1 MITLITGTPGAG
13 KTAYAVALLEAE
25 LRRAWRPVYVM
36 GIPELKLEHLVAP
49 PVDQWTV
56 EEPAPEDDTLLES
69 VFTFPE
75 GSLIII
81 DEAQKVYRPRPMG
94 QKVPGIVAAFE
105 KHRHKGLDFWLITQ
119 NPSRIDSSVRG
130 LIGKH
135 LHLRAQWSGRTLYE
149 WPEVHDPNSRTDRD
163 TAVSRRYRL
172 PRHVFGLYK
181 SASLH
186 VKQERRVPFAL
197 YGFAVLIL
205 LFLGGMWAMSER
217 LGLTSPYE
225 ESAASAPIKSGDA
238 VQPRLA
244 AQPLPAAG
252 GLAGAASAGPVG
264 GAVSDWVPR
273 IATRPETAPMY
284 DGLRQVKALP
294 VVAGCVALRQRCQ
307 CYTEQGT
314 DAFLTAAQCRE
325 WLRSPPFNPWRD
337 QAPARGVPRPGLATQ
352 DGPAIGG
359 PLSEG

>member
-13 KTAYAVALLEAE
+13 KTAYAVAMLEAE

-36 GIPELKLEHLVAP
+36 GIPDLKLDHLVAP
-49 PVDQWTV
+49 PVEQWTV
-56 EEPAPEDDTLLES
+56 EEPAPEDETLLES

-105 KHRHKGLDFWLITQ
+105 KHRHRGLDFWLITQ
-119 NPSRIDSSVRG
+119 NPTRIDSSVRG

-135 LHLRAQWSGRTLYE
+135 LHLRSQWSGRTLYE

-172 PRHVFGLYK
+172 PRQVFGLYK

-186 VKQERRVPFAL
+186 VEQTRRIPLAL
-197 YGFAVLIL
+197 YGFAGLL
-205 LFLGGMWAMSER
+205 LFFLVGAYMMSER
-217 LGLTSPYE
+217 LGFSESEPEPVTTSPL
-225 ESAASAPIKSGDA
+225 KSGEA
-238 VQPRLA
+238 VQARQE

-252 GLAGAASAGPVG
+252 LSAGAASGAAVG
-264 GAVSDWVPR
+264 GTVAEWVPR
-273 IATRPETAPMY
+273 IATRPETAPIY

-294 VVAGCVALRQRCQ
+294 VVAGCVALRDRCQ
-307 CYTEQGT
+307 CYTDQGT
-314 DAFLTAAQCRE
+314 DAFLTVDQCRE
-325 WLRSPPFNPWRD
+325 WLRSPPFNPWRE
-337 QAPARGVPRPGLATQ
+337 QVEARAVPARSDGAAPG
-352 DGPAIGG
+352 GG
-359 PLSEG
+359 LDEG